1 MFIDMESY
9 FIENFIDFE
18 LSNIKVRVIKDFR
31 EIEFDEKKY
40 GPFKKDTYIEIPRAL
55 ARILASEQIIEYP
68 MPSVSLMDLKKI
80 LFYETKNKELKKLD
94 NDFYL
99 QVKDL
104 IYLAEIKKVEYDPKE
119 IKNLM
124 YDICLKRVEKIVQ
137 IALYVED
144 YKKLL
149 DYLTTEEKYLLE
161 KFNEF
166 LKDWFDN
173 VIDSKYLRR
182 V

>member
-1 MFIDMESY
+1 M
-9 FIENFIDFE
+9 
-18 LSNIKVRVIKDFR
+18 
-31 EIEFDEKKY
+31 
-40 GPFKKDTYIEIPRAL
+40 
-55 ARILASEQIIEYP
+55 
-68 MPSVSLMDLKKI
+68 
-80 LFYETKNKELKKLD
+80 KKLD